1 MKRIATGLLSL
12 IIATS
17 FTVTAMADTSNIDLN
32 TLWDFSQPALSEQ
45 PQALAVQVGPLPA
58 SHVGYAPDP
67 AHSAGV

>member
-45 PQALAVQVGPLPA
+45 PQALAVQ
-58 SHVGYAPDP
+58 
-67 AHSAGV
+67 HSLEQSWAATGQPRWLRP